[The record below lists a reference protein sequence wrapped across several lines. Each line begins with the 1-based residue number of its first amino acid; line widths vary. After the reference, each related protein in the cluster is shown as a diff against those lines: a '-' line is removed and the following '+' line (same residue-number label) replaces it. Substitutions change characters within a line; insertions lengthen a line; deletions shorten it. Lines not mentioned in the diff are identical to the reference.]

1 MTTEDEKKQRKGI
14 YLLPNLLTTAG
25 LFAGFYSIVASM
37 HDRYQAAAIAIF
49 IAIVIDGLD
58 GRVARLTNTASDFG
72 AEYDSLSDM
81 VCFGLAPALVM
92 YEWSLIHMIQLG
104 WAKLG
109 WIAAFFYTATAALR
123 LARFN
128 AQYDAEDKRFF
139 KGLASPAA
147 AALLVGLVWV
157 ADDIGLQGADLILPS
172 FFVTLTAG
180 ALMVS
185 NIRYYSFKDISAG
198 HRVPFM
204 AILAVVIAFMF
215 ASLDP
220 PKVILAGFIIYAMS
234 GPVFSLK
241 ALGRGKTPLAP
252 SD

>member
-1 MTTEDEKKQRKGI
+1 MSTEDEKKQRKGI

-25 LFAGFYSIVASM
+25 LFVGFYSIVASM
-37 HDRYQAAAIAIF
+37 HGRYQAAAIAIF

-58 GRVARLTNTASDFG
+58 GRVARMTNTVSDFG

-81 VCFGLAPALVM
+81 VCFGLAPALVI
-92 YEWSLIHMIQLG
+92 YEWSLSHMVQLG

-109 WIAAFFYTATAALR
+109 WLAAFFYAATAALR

-128 AQYDAEDKRFF
+128 AQCDIEDKRFF

-147 AALLVGLVWV
+147 AALLVGTVWA
-157 ADDIGLQGADLILPS
+157 ADDIGLQGASLILPS
-172 FFVTLTAG
+172 FFLTLTAG

-185 NIRYYSFKDISAG
+185 NIRYYSFKDISAS

-204 AILAVVIAFMF
+204 AILAIVLAFMF

-220 PKVILAGFIIYAMS
+220 PKVLLAGFIFYALS
-234 GPVFSLK
+234 GPALSLRVLNK
-241 ALGRGKTPLAP
+241 HKPRIIPGG
-252 SD
+252 